1 MKINDSIGRI
11 TAEAPKIPELE
22 GHIKIELFNA
32 ETGELEECVEG
43 KNLVTN
49 AVRDIFASNY
59 FGGMN
64 YSKMMPIFKEM
75 FGGILC
81 FQDLLTEDA
90 DGYAIPNYHTN
101 EVKGHAGQATYVPE
115 TEGVD
120 ITRGNPVFSAS
131 GYTEHGFRHVWEFG
145 TTQGNG
151 TIKAV
156 GLCHKDTGSYWLMN
170 GNRSFNPY
178 IDSDTIE
185 TTGLLSAPLFFNR
198 STGTSYRLTY
208 AFDSTSLG
216 IETHCYAGVKDGIGF
231 TQVFPCEEDGDTTNR
246 ALHQVTMPHRASDF
260 LYLYH
265 EDTNKIDALYSPGGN
280 KLQKSVIDLSTWTV
294 STTEHTIA
302 DTSLY
307 GSDGS
312 GQYGKNSTGNARA
325 ISLDQDGYLYWLKS
339 DRKSVYK
346 IKYTTMIADVEAVSD
361 TTLDSHTYC
370 DGIQG
375 VGHFGINIYEGFVVD
390 HDKIRHTYSNDY
402 ILGDGGAEMRD
413 VCSNPD
419 GGMVQFFP
427 VKRNYN
433 SGSRIGVR
441 IAKFFL
447 STIKN
452 LDTPI
457 NKNSTQTMTIT
468 YTITEVDDES

>member
-1 MKINDSIGRI
+1 MKINDTIGRI

-32 ETGELEECVEG
+32 ETGELEEKIEG

-156 GLCHKDTGSYWLMN
+156 GLCHKDAGSYWLMN

-198 STGTSYRLTY
+198 TTGTSYRLTY
-208 AFDSTSLG
+208 AFDATSLG
-216 IETHCYAGVKDGIGF
+216 IETHCYAGIKDGIGF
-231 TQVFPCEEDGDTTNR
+231 TQVFPCEEDGDTENR
-246 ALHQVTMPHRASDF
+246 ELHQVTMPHRASDF

-346 IKYTTMIADVEAVSD
+346 IKFSTMIADVEAVSD

-441 IAKFFL
+441 IAKLFL